1 MEGRKGHAESAVY
14 QLSEE
19 SLDIVRQRLDAR
31 NPTNDAEKYNRPS
44 KRQKLDNDEE
54 ILFIHGDKE
63 DPDEYMAGG
72 LDGHGLW
79 KSEVEDRSEYT
90 GKKAACIPNKAST
103 SDMRRLCTP
112 NLHPRKSSLLR
123 IGQ

>member
-1 MEGRKGHAESAVY
+1 M
-14 QLSEE
+14 LP
-19 SLDIVRQRLDAR
+19 RLLTSIID
-31 NPTNDAEKYNRPS
+31 YRPS

-79 KSEVEDRSEYT
+79 KSEVEERSEYT
-90 GKKAACIPNKAST
+90 GNESRPHSEQSVYVRYAAIVRP
-103 SDMRRLCTP
+103 
-112 NLHPRKSSLLR
+112 KSSP
-123 IGQ
+123 